1 MKISFTI
8 CEQANRDTLTGR
20 IIVNNSSRL
29 GYLEKWA
36 RTLQQISIKQE
47 TRHQKDMIR
56 VLLVQFLQLRTEFGF
71 CRTG

>member
-1 MKISFTI
+1 MEISFTI
-8 CEQANRDTLTGR
+8 CQQANRETSTGR
-20 IIVNNSSRL
+20 IIVNNISRL

-56 VLLVQFLQLRTEFGF
+56 VLLV
-71 CRTG
+71 

>member
-1 MKISFTI
+1 MEISLTI
-8 CEQANRDTLTGR
+8 FQQANRETSTGR
-20 IIVNNSSRL
+20 IIVNNISRL
-29 GYLEKWA
+29 GYLEKWT